1 MSQVISVII
10 PVYNS
15 QDTIELALKSVLAQ
29 TQGRFEIIIIN
40 DGSFSFMWERPI
52 SLTLFIIM
60 IIIIL
65 LQIYQGVQ
73 KKQN

>member
-29 TQGRFEIIIIN
+29 TQGRFEIILIN
-40 DGSFSFMWERPI
+40 DGS
-52 SLTLFIIM
+52 TDATKAII
-60 IIIIL
+60 
-65 LQIYQGVQ
+65 
-73 KKQN
+73 